1 MSQQKKQKGQRSI
14 LRDSLSL
21 VGSGG
26 VVQVVAFL
34 LLPIIS
40 HLYAPDLLG
49 ILGLFTSVSGV
60 LSIASGG
67 RYEQA
72 IVTSS
77 GKPDRQPLLWLTLL
91 INAAFFVVT
100 FFLALVLRNGFLP
113 GKYVALNPYL
123 LLLPL
128 TIFSMGVYNT
138 LSANDLSRGNF
149 PSLAIAK
156 TAQGLGNNLL
166 KILFAIVLGAS
177 VGGLIGALLCS
188 YAMGIVCLLQG
199 CRIASIPSWGEL
211 RTVAKAYSAFPRF
224 GIVQSGIDYLL
235 GSLLVLL
242 LPQQFGMQEI
252 GWITMAIML
261 ASRPLQVISDG
272 VSGVY
277 FHRTSEMV
285 NARHPL
291 MPMVKTFLYR
301 WFLVATPLA
310 LLLFFLLPWMVG
322 ILLEATYAP
331 TAKIIRL
338 MLPMLLFRV
347 PCTIFNILPDVLRKQ
362 RTHMWIQIG
371 LLVGQLGVLSFSL
384 YYGLSFA
391 ELLLFYYGSVT
402 LLLVSYGIWLLY
414 ITKQYD
420 RTNIYC

>member
-1 MSQQKKQKGQRSI
+1 M
-14 LRDSLSL
+14 
-21 VGSGG
+21 
-26 VVQVVAFL
+26 
-34 LLPIIS
+34 
-40 HLYAPDLLG
+40 
-49 ILGLFTSVSGV
+49 
-60 LSIASGG
+60 
-67 RYEQA
+67 
-72 IVTSS
+72 
-77 GKPDRQPLLWLTLL
+77 
-91 INAAFFVVT
+91 
-100 FFLALVLRNGFLP
+100 
-113 GKYVALNPYL
+113 
-123 LLLPL
+123 
-128 TIFSMGVYNT
+128 
-138 LSANDLSRGNF
+138 
-149 PSLAIAK
+149 
-156 TAQGLGNNLL
+156 
-166 KILFAIVLGAS
+166 
-177 VGGLIGALLCS
+177 
-188 YAMGIVCLLQG
+188 
-199 CRIASIPSWGEL
+199 
-211 RTVAKAYSAFPRF
+211 
-224 GIVQSGIDYLL
+224 QSGIDYLL

-420 RTNIYC
+420 RTNIYS

>member
-1 MSQQKKQKGQRSI
+1 
-14 LRDSLSL
+14 
-21 VGSGG
+21 
-26 VVQVVAFL
+26 
-34 LLPIIS
+34 
-40 HLYAPDLLG
+40 
-49 ILGLFTSVSGV
+49 
-60 LSIASGG
+60 
-67 RYEQA
+67 
-72 IVTSS
+72 
-77 GKPDRQPLLWLTLL
+77 
-91 INAAFFVVT
+91 
-100 FFLALVLRNGFLP
+100 
-113 GKYVALNPYL
+113 
-123 LLLPL
+123 
-128 TIFSMGVYNT
+128 MGVYNT
-138 LSANDLSRGNF
+138 LSANSLSWGSF

-166 KILFAIVLGAS
+166 KILFAVVLGAS

-199 CRIASIPSWGEL
+199 HRIASIPSWREL

-242 LPQQFGMQEI
+242 LPQRFGMQEI

-285 NARHPL
+285 NGRHSL
-291 MPMVKTFLYR
+291 MPMVKVFLYR
-301 WFLVATPLA
+301 WFLVAVPLA
-310 LLLFFLLPWMVG
+310 LLLFFLLPWMVD

-391 ELLLFYYGSVT
+391 ELLLFYYSSVT

-420 RTNIYC
+420 RTNIYS